1 MMTRMPHYNLLY
13 PRHSRHIFS
22 PFCRADVS
30 VRPIPETATGWSL
43 LDYQW
48 RALGRRKLRCAYR
61 IGFAGGDGRLLQQ
74 AVGEEERQSKR
85 RRQTYRARVIRR
97 TV

>member
-1 MMTRMPHYNLLY
+1 MMTRMPYDNTVVSAAPPPHFFTLLSIRCLGSSN
-13 PRHSRHIFS
+13 PRDRHWLAFTRI
-22 PFCRADVS
+22 
-30 VRPIPETATGWSL
+30 
-43 LDYQW
+43 QW

-61 IGFAGGDGRLLQQ
+61 IGFAGGDERLLQQ
-74 AVGEEERQSKR
+74 AAGEEDRQSKR